1 MEKNMPDEH
10 GKKRSALKTV
20 TARLTGAEVLGREP
34 ALLFAARQIEEV
46 LREADV
52 RPLPF
57 APDWLLGLC
66 AWRQQALPV
75 IDPARLH
82 GIRFTPARSLYMV
95 VRVAEDGGGLLRCVL
110 KVSDRIA
117 ARDLPRQAAAADA
130 ADGGLNPALLKGL
143 FVHEEVLLLVPD
155 LLPALRPPAAGTV

>member
-10 GKKRSALKTV
+10 GTKRSALKTV

-34 ALLFAARQIEEV
+34 VLLFAARQIEEV
-46 LREADV
+46 LREAEV

-66 AWRQQALPV
+66 VWRRQTLPV
-75 IDPARLH
+75 LDPARLH
-82 GIRFTPARSLYMV
+82 GIRFVPARSLYMV
-95 VRVAEDGGGLLRCVL
+95 VRVAEAGGGLLRCVL

-117 ARDLPRQAAAADA
+117 ASGLPRQAAAAET
-130 ADGGLNPALLKGL
+130 ADSGLI
-143 FVHEEVLLLVPD
+143 F
-155 LLPALRPPAAGTV
+155 

>member
-10 GKKRSALKTV
+10 GTKRSALKTV

-46 LREADV
+46 LREAEV

-66 AWRQQALPV
+66 VWRRQTLPV
-75 IDPARLH
+75 LDPARLH
-82 GIRFTPARSLYMV
+82 GIRFAPARSLYMV
-95 VRVAEDGGGLLRCVL
+95 VRVAEADGSLLRCVL

-117 ARDLPRQAAAADA
+117 ARDLPRQVETEAADS
-130 ADGGLNPALLKGL
+130 GLNPAFLKGL
-143 FVHEEVLLLVPD
+143 FAHEEALLLVPD
-155 LLPALRPPAAGTV
+155 LLPALRPPAAETV